1 MSTPVP
7 LSPASPPS
15 TDAVAD
21 ARGLQLCVLA
31 SGSSGNCAAVRTPGG
46 AVVLVDAGIG
56 PRVVAQRLAGSGAA
70 VADVA
75 AVCLTHLDRDHIN
88 SGWFG
93 TLGRRGVPVYCHA
106 SRVADVLVLGFRHGV
121 KLDVRP
127 FGDDAFEPAAGL
139 SATPLSFDHDAA
151 GSHGF
156 LLAGFGGRAGY
167 ATDLGH
173 VPPALVDRFCEA
185 GGVGVLAIESNYDQ
199 RMQIDSTRPWF
210 LKRRIMGGRGHLSN
224 AQAFDAVRRV
234 FNRCQAQGGRP
245 PAHVVLLHRS
255 RQCNCPEL
263 LRALFAADKRIG
275 PRLTLAEQDS
285 PTPWLRAARDEP
297 AAGEQLMLAWG

>member
-1 MSTPVP
+1 MSTAT
-7 LSPASPPS
+7 ASPPP
-15 TDAVAD
+15 TDVA
-21 ARGLQLCVLA
+21 AGGLQLRVLA
-31 SGSSGNCAAVRTPGG
+31 SGSSGNCSAVRTPTGPI
-46 AVVLVDAGIG
+46 VLIDAGIG

-93 TLGRRGVPVYCHA
+93 TLHRRGVPVYCHA
-106 SRVADVLVLGFRHGV
+106 GRVDEVRVLGFRHGV
-121 KLDVRP
+121 ELDVRP
-127 FGDDAFEPAAGL
+127 FGAEAFEPAAGL
-139 SATPLSFDHDAA
+139 TATPLSFDHDAA

-156 LLAGFGGRAGY
+156 LLAGFGGRVGY

-185 GGVGVLAIESNYDQ
+185 GGVDVLAIESNYDQ

-234 FNRCQAQGGRP
+234 FNRCQAQGGRM
-245 PAHVVLLHRS
+245 PAQVVLLHRS
-255 RQCNCPEL
+255 RQCNCPDVVREL
-263 LRALFAADKRIG
+263 FSRDARIA
-275 PRLTLAEQDS
+275 PRLTLTEQFHRTEWIRPGNS
-285 PTPWLRAARDEP
+285 RPL
-297 AAGEQLMLAWG
+297 AGEQLRLAWG